1 MWDVSDTI
9 LCITGS
15 KCCTW
20 HRHACWL
27 RWRRRRPLK
36 CTLRWWKSCKQ
47 CLSWGLCACVCV
59 CCVCV
64 VCVCVNMCVCMCVC
78 VCVYVCVCVCS
89 FKRVSRRGGIAAG
102 YEVRVESMQQKSVF
116 VDSKFFDRMRW
127 TVLKRPML
135 ERVAAAC
142 CCSCILVFARTKA
155 RKLLNNFWFCI
166 VRWWQTSPQGSKIH

>member
-1 MWDVSDTI
+1 
-9 LCITGS
+9 
-15 KCCTW
+15 
-20 HRHACWL
+20 
-27 RWRRRRPLK
+27 
-36 CTLRWWKSCKQ
+36 
-47 CLSWGLCACVCV
+47 
-59 CCVCV
+59 
-64 VCVCVNMCVCMCVC
+64 MCVCMCVC